1 MNFLW
6 KETILKIHY
15 FIINKQSSINDETN
29 WELLEMNI
37 RYYIAFLLLSIVILS
52 CQDIE
57 SKKVAQ
63 VLTKENL
70 KLKDSIDKILSLRE
84 RTFLI
89 DSVKMDYSKG
99 ILGALTFT
107 DTLVLSARFSD
118 CGEFGGH
125 KEYLKIYSEKEKY
138 MCLFIKQMV
147 DCEKSYTDFVKI
159 DSILFEL
166 SENNQKRVLEYMF
179 ELTKV
184 SMLHQDLA
192 DHRSNYYEMFISSGL
207 SGPPYFIE
215 SPIMKWNFGDQSLK
229 WPGYIDLR
237 DDIKTSANKAINE
250 R

>member
-1 MNFLW
+1 
-6 KETILKIHY
+6 
-15 FIINKQSSINDETN
+15 
-29 WELLEMNI
+29 MNI
-37 RYYIAFLLLSIVILS
+37 RNYIALLLLSIVMLS

-57 SKKVAQ
+57 SKKEAQ
-63 VLTKENL
+63 LLTKENL

-99 ILGALTFT
+99 ILGTLTFT

-125 KEYLKIYSEKEKY
+125 NEYLKIYSEKEKY

-147 DCEKSYTDFVKI
+147 NCKTSYTDFIKI
-159 DSILFEL
+159 DSTIFEL
-166 SENNQKRVLEYMF
+166 SEKNQRSILEYLL

-192 DHRSNYYEMFISSGL
+192 DHRSNYYEMFISSGNT
-207 SGPPYFIE
+207 GAPYFLE
-215 SPIMKWNFGDQSLK
+215 SPLMTWNFQDQSLK
-229 WPGYIDLR
+229 WPGFIDLR
-237 DDIKTSANKAINE
+237 DNLKTNANKE
-250 R
+250 LR